1 MTAAGRRKSPVEG
14 LCHQGELARDSVRR
28 YLAGGLPAAWLTADD
43 AFNQHRHFRRL
54 PEQLDVGYVVAVPKS
69 QQIRALAGVRRIDEL
84 IDEVPGDAWQRLS
97 RGDGAKGPRIHDR
110 AAAKPPADLIFDPDP
125 PTHHRWVIARR
136 SLSDP
141 TELARSRNASMLR
154 STKTDQP

>member
-1 MTAAGRRKSPVEG
+1 MSAAGRRKSPVEG
-14 LCHQGELARDSVRR
+14 LCHQGELARDSVRH
-28 YLAGGLPAAWLTADD
+28 YLAGSLPAAWLTADD

-54 PEQLDVGYVVAVPKS
+54 PEQLDVGYVVAVPRS
-69 QQIRALAGVRRIDEL
+69 QQM
-84 IDEVPGDAWQRLS
+84 VPGDAWQRPS
-97 RGDGAKGPRIHDR
+97 RDDGAKGPRIHDR
-110 AAAKPPADLIFDPDP
+110 AAAKPPADLILDPAP
-125 PTHHRWVIARR
+125 PTHHRWMMARR